1 LELCWVATCSRLV
14 KAPHIISRTS
24 SRIRDT
30 AFLCLIV
37 AIGFFFSLH
46 VAFAQPVPQP
56 NASST
61 AVQERTFPKA
71 WSRPIPGSILSDPTL
86 LVQADEAL
94 GHLYNMRYQKADS
107 IFDRIESRYPT
118 HPIGPFLKSLTLWW
132 QILPTLTVHDT
143 SFDRAFLAAMDQV
156 IERSD
161 RLLKKKEFAFDAAFF
176 KTAAHGFR
184 GRLLSDRENWL
195 RAAQDGKSALDHIF
209 EIAEADT
216 LNADLLFGAGVYEYF
231 AEVIPGQYPIV
242 APLMLFFPDGDRER
256 GLERLELAAMHGR
269 FVSAEAAYFLLQIF
283 SSFQPDYQ
291 KSIKYITLL
300 RERYPDNALFHVL
313 EGRILFRWG
322 QWNEATQVFNA
333 VVSAAKSGKLGYAK
347 PLVSQAHYFL
357 GRQDMLGGENERALE
372 HFKQT
377 LSLESGYSEDSFYRA
392 HATLRSGMVYDR
404 LGNRKEALAN
414 YKKVLKIDNHANS
427 RDRARRF
434 IKTPYGGDNS

>member
-1 LELCWVATCSRLV
+1 V
-14 KAPHIISRTS
+14 KAPHIISS
-24 SRIRDT
+24 ASWSRIKDT
-30 AFLCLIV
+30 GFLCLFV
-37 AIGFFFSLH
+37 AIGLSWN
-46 VAFAQPVPQP
+46 VDGASAQPVPLP
-56 NASST
+56 IASSK

-71 WSRPIPGSILSDPTL
+71 WSRPIPGSILSDPAL

-94 GHLYNMRYQKADS
+94 DHLYNMRYQKADS
-107 IFDRIESRYPT
+107 IFDKIESRYPT

-143 SFDRAFLAAMDQV
+143 SFDRPFLSAMDQV
-156 IERSD
+156 IERSE
-161 RLLKKKEFAFDAAFF
+161 RMIKKKEYAFDAAFF